1 MKNAILPICFI
12 SLLIIGMCFVIN
24 SHVDRQ
30 IQNSIETSRK
40 TEQIQVVVSDE
51 TSEKTEQIQVIVS
64 DEYSQWQ
71 EASEYLRSRV
81 ENSLGFLSRTMSEKF
96 SIY

>member
-12 SLLIIGMCFVIN
+12 SLLIVGMCFAIN
-24 SHVDRQ
+24 SHVDMQ
-30 IQNSIETSRK
+30 IQNSIETSR
-40 TEQIQVVVSDE
+40 
-51 TSEKTEQIQVIVS
+51 KTEQIQVIVS